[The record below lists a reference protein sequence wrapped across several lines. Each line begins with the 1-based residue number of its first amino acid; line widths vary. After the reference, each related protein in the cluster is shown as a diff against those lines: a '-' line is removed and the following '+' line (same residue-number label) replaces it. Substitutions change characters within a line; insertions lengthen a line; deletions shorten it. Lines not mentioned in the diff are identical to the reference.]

1 MNILPS
7 PCLPRYDS
15 NHIYMR
21 PLFTSFLTD
30 SEEACQDD
38 LANLHLRYNLISWSR
53 AIAFLAGTGLTW
65 WGMTVMPVAAI
76 LVGALSLLGFLYLLK
91 IHAEVAARRDHVT
104 RTLDILREELDI
116 LSWNWLHRDSGAQW
130 VNPDHTFSYDLDIFG
145 KGSLFQYL
153 HRHGTQLGGD
163 RLAQW
168 LQYPSQDQAEILARQ
183 EAVRELAEQHE
194 WQIRFQARGHD
205 TSRQQEPPQRLLSW
219 MQAPHTYANNS
230 SIRWILILLPGLFF
244 LSLAGW
250 IITTIPSVYE
260 ITGGVVIPGW
270 VSITFFLLNLGISG
284 RHMGK
289 ISEQQNLFAKKSSQL
304 KTYAGLLKEIEGL
317 EVHSPW
323 LNDRKH
329 QLSKDGESAS
339 NAIERLSELL
349 YRLDQRLN
357 IAAAL
362 LLNGTWL
369 WDIRYMKRLEI
380 WKAEYKSYLPGWLEV
395 IADMD
400 ALNGLARI
408 AAGRTDLV
416 FPKIGT
422 EDFHFKGQQLGH
434 LLLHPEQRIDNEVE
448 WSKSGEFLIVT
459 GANMAGKSTFLRTV
473 GTNLI
478 LGQIGSPVC
487 AKSLSMVPIRMM
499 TSIRATD
506 SLTDH
511 ESYFYAELKR
521 LKIIIDELKA
531 QAPIFIIV
539 DEMLRGT
546 NSRDKQEG
554 SRRFIE
560 QLIGLKGV
568 GMIATHDLSLGT
580 LAEEYPEYARNK
592 RFEVNIEGESL
603 SFDYK
608 LLDGVSQNLNATFLM
623 QKMGIMPKE

>member
-1 MNILPS
+1 MNPT
-7 PCLPRYDS
+7 
-15 NHIYMR
+15 
-21 PLFTSFLTD
+21 FTSFL
-30 SEEACQDD
+30 SASKEAWQHS
-38 LANLHLRYNLISWSR
+38 LSQLTRRFNLISWSR
-53 AIAFLAGTGLTW
+53 AIAFFAGVGLTW
-65 WGMTVMPVAAI
+65 WLMRSMPVAAI
-76 LVGALSLLGFLYLLK
+76 FLGAVALIAFLYLLK
-91 IHAEVAARRDHVT
+91 IHAEVAALKEHVA
-104 RTLDILREELDI
+104 RKLDILGEEQEI
-116 LSWNWLHRDSGAQW
+116 LAWNWLEREDGSSW
-130 VNPDHTFSYDLDIFG
+130 RNPDHDFSYDLDLFG
-145 KGSLFQYL
+145 RGSLFQYL
-153 HRHGTQLGGD
+153 HRHGTSLGGN

-168 LQYPSQDQAEILARQ
+168 LQYPSLDQSEILARQ
-183 EAVRELAEQHE
+183 EAVKELAKQHE
-194 WQIRFQARGHD
+194 WQIRFQARGND
-205 TSRQQEPPQRLLSW
+205 TSKQQEPPQSLLSW
-219 MQAPHTYANNS
+219 MEAPHAYVDNP
-230 SIRWILILLPGLFF
+230 SIRWMLILLPGLFF

-260 ITGGVVIPGW
+260 MTGGMVIPGW
-270 VSITFFLLNLGISG
+270 VPIAVFLLNLGISG

-289 ISEQQNLFAKKSSQL
+289 ISSQQNLFAKKSSQL
-304 KTYAGLLKEIEGL
+304 KTYAGLLKEIEEL
-317 EVHSPW
+317 EVSSPW
-323 LNDRKH
+323 LAERKNR
-329 QLSKDGESAS
+329 LIREGETAS
-339 NAIERLSELL
+339 NAIERLGELL

-369 WDIRYMKRLEI
+369 WDIRYMKRLEL
-380 WKAEYKSYLPGWLEV
+380 WKEEYKSYLPGWLEV
-395 IADMD
+395 IADLD
-400 ALNGLARI
+400 ALNSLARM
-408 AAGRTDLV
+408 AAARTDLV
-416 FPKIGT
+416 YPEIGT
-422 EDFHFKGQQLGH
+422 EDFHFKGDQLGH
-434 LLLHPEQRIDNEVE
+434 LLLNPDQRVDNKVE

-487 AKSLSMVPIRMM
+487 AKSLSLVPIRMM

-521 LKIIIDELKA
+521 LKIIIDELKT

-592 RFEVNIEGESL
+592 RFEVSIEGEAL

-608 LLDGVSQNLNATFLM
+608 LLDGISQNLNATFLM
-623 QKMGIMPKE
+623 QQMGIMPKE